1 MSQPVW
7 YLNVEQ
13 NPNAGNAYP
22 LRGGP
27 TTIEVILTNNS
38 DRYIPDGWA
47 PDFYSA
53 QGQTPPTCIWYYDNT
68 AVQPGEVIYV
78 TFATHVESD
87 DWVRAMVFDEI
98 GYRVTVCFNAAAQ
111 VVSCQ

>member
-1 MSQPVW
+1 M
-7 YLNVEQ
+7 
-13 NPNAGNAYP
+13 
-22 LRGGP
+22 
-27 TTIEVILTNNS
+27 ILTNNS
-38 DRYIPDGWA
+38 NRYIPDGWA

-53 QGQTPPTCIWYYDNT
+53 KGQVPPTCIWYYDNT

-87 DWVRAMVFDEI
+87 DWVRAMVFDEL
-98 GYRVTVCFNAAAQ
+98 GYQATVCFNAAAQ